1 MSKEPRSHMRF
12 ALLQR
17 IEHWVFVASM
27 AALAITGLA
36 QKFATTSIAQGIVSI
51 LGGVESARII
61 HHIAAIIMMFQTIFH
76 VGVVGYK
83 VYVLRIPMSML
94 PGLRDIRAAWQ
105 MMLHNF
111 GFKNRK
117 PQEGR
122 YTFAEKAEYWAVV
135 WGTVVM
141 AITGFMMWNPISTTY
156 LLPGDFIPAA
166 KAAHGGEALLAVL
179 AIIVWH
185 LYHVHL
191 RHFNKSMFTGK
202 LSEDEMLAEHPLE
215 LADLRAGVLAKPDP
229 VLVRKRQRVFFPVY
243 GVTAAAMLLGAYF
256 FVGFEETAITTVAPA
271 ENVIIFAPLTPT
283 PLPTPLPTRQPAL
296 VGNTW
301 ETGFADLFSQKCG
314 LCHAGD
320 LILGGLDLS
329 NYQTA
334 LEGGNSGAAIVPGD
348 ADASVLLTI
357 QSAGGHPVQLSVEEL
372 SLIKEWIEGDAP
384 EG

>member
-1 MSKEPRSHMRF
+1 MSKEPRSYMRF
-12 ALLQR
+12 ALPQR
-17 IEHWVFVASM
+17 IEHWVFFASM

-36 QKFATTSIAQGIVSI
+36 QKYATTALAQGIVSI
-51 LGGVESARII
+51 LGGVESSRNI

-76 VGVVGYK
+76 LGVVGYK

-105 MMLHNF
+105 MLLHNF

-141 AITGFMMWNPISTTY
+141 AITGFMMWNPISTTR

-215 LADLRAGVLAKPDP
+215 LADIRAGIPAKPDP

-243 GVTAAAMLLGAYF
+243 SAAAAAMLLGAYL
-256 FVGFEETAITTVAPA
+256 FVGFEQTAITTVAPA
-271 ENVIIFAPLTPT
+271 EQVIIFAPLTPT

-296 VGNTW
+296 MGNTW

-348 ADASVLLTI
+348 PDASVLMTT
-357 QSAGGHPVQLSVEEL
+357 QSAGGHPGQLSEEEL
-372 SLIKEWIEGDAP
+372 SLVKEWIKSDAP

>member
-12 ALLQR
+12 ALPQR

-36 QKFATTSIAQGIVSI
+36 QKFATTAIAQGIVSI
-51 LGGVESARII
+51 LGGVESTRII
-61 HHIAAIIMMFQTIFH
+61 HHVAAIIMMFQTIFH

-94 PGLRDIRAAWQ
+94 PELRDIRAAWQ
-105 MMLHNF
+105 MLLHNF
-111 GFKNRK
+111 GFKDRK

-141 AITGFMMWNPISTTY
+141 AITGFMMWNPISTTR

-191 RHFNKSMFTGK
+191 RHFNKSMFTGN

-215 LADLRAGVLAKPDP
+215 LADLRAGVRAKPDP

-243 GVTAAAMLLGAYF
+243 SVAAAAMLLGTYL

-271 ENVIIFAPLTPT
+271 EEVIIFAPLTPT
-283 PLPTPLPTRQPAL
+283 PLPTPLP
-296 VGNTW
+296 
-301 ETGFADLFSQKCG
+301 
-314 LCHAGD
+314 
-320 LILGGLDLS
+320 
-329 NYQTA
+329 
-334 LEGGNSGAAIVPGD
+334 
-348 ADASVLLTI
+348 
-357 QSAGGHPVQLSVEEL
+357 
-372 SLIKEWIEGDAP
+372 
-384 EG
+384 

>member
-12 ALLQR
+12 ALPQR

-36 QKFATTSIAQGIVSI
+36 QKFATTTLAQGIVSI

-61 HHIAAIIMMFQTIFH
+61 HHISAIIMMFQTIFH

-105 MMLHNF
+105 MLLHNF

-141 AITGFMMWNPISTTY
+141 AITGFMMWNPISTTR
-156 LLPGDFIPAA
+156 LLPGEFIPAA

-191 RHFNKSMFTGK
+191 RHFNKSMFSGK

-243 GVTAAAMLLGAYF
+243 SVTAAAMLLGTYL
-256 FVGFEETAITTVAPA
+256 FVGFEETAITTVVPA
-271 ENVIIFAPLTPT
+271 EEVIIFAPLTPT
-283 PLPTPLPTRQPAL
+283 PLPTPLPTRQP
-296 VGNTW
+296 VPMGNTW
-301 ETGFADLFSQKCG
+301 ETGIADLFSQKCG

-334 LEGGNSGAAIVPGD
+334 LMGGNSGAAIVPGD
-348 ADASVLLTI
+348 PDASMLMTI
-357 QSAGGHPVQLSVEEL
+357 QSAGGHPGQLSEEEL
-372 SLIKEWIEGDAP
+372 SQIKEWIEGDAP

>member
-12 ALLQR
+12 ALPQR

-36 QKFATTSIAQGIVSI
+36 QKFATTAIAQGIVSI
-51 LGGVESARII
+51 LGGVESTRII
-61 HHIAAIIMMFQTIFH
+61 HHVAAIIMMFQTIFH

-94 PGLRDIRAAWQ
+94 PELRDIRAAWQ
-105 MMLHNF
+105 MLLHNF
-111 GFKNRK
+111 GFKDRK

-141 AITGFMMWNPISTTY
+141 AITGFMMWNPISTTR

-215 LADLRAGVLAKPDP
+215 LADLRAGIPVKPDP

-243 GVTAAAMLLGAYF
+243 SVAAAAMLLGTYL

-271 ENVIIFAPLTPT
+271 EEVIIFAPLTPT
-283 PLPTPLPTRQPAL
+283 PLPTPLPTRQP
-296 VGNTW
+296 VPMGNTW
-301 ETGFADLFSQKCG
+301 EAGFADLFNQKCG

-329 NYQTA
+329 NYQAA
-334 LEGGNSGAAIVPGD
+334 LEGGTSGAAIVPGD
-348 ADASVLLTI
+348 PDASMLMAI
-357 QSAGGHPVQLSVEEL
+357 QSAGGHPGQLSEEEL

-384 EG
+384 ED

>member
-1 MSKEPRSHMRF
+1 MSKEPRSYMRF
-12 ALLQR
+12 ALPER
-17 IEHWVFVASM
+17 IEHWVFFASM

-36 QKFATTSIAQGIVSI
+36 QKYATTALAQGIVSI
-51 LGGVESARII
+51 LGGVESSRNI

-94 PGLRDIRAAWQ
+94 PGLRDVRAAWQ
-105 MMLHNF
+105 MLLHNF

-141 AITGFMMWNPISTTY
+141 AITGFMMWNPISTTR

-215 LADLRAGVLAKPDP
+215 LADLRAGVRAKPDP
-229 VLVRKRQRVFFPVY
+229 VLIRKRQRAFFPVY
-243 GVTAAAMLLGAYF
+243 SVAAAAMLLGVYL
-256 FVGFEETAITTVAPA
+256 FVDFEETAITTVAPT
-271 ENVIIFAPLTPT
+271 EEVIIFAPLTPT
-283 PLPTPLPTRQPAL
+283 PLPTPLPTQQSASM
-296 VGNTW
+296 GNTW
-301 ETGFADLFSQKCG
+301 ETGIGDFFGQKCG
-314 LCHAGD
+314 LCHAGET
-320 LILGGLDLS
+320 IIGGLDLS
-329 NYQTA
+329 SYQTA
-334 LEGGNSGAAIVPGD
+334 LEGGNSGPAFVLGD
-348 ADASVLLTI
+348 PDSSVLITI
-357 QSAGGHPVQLSVEEL
+357 QSAGGHPAQLSEEEL
-372 SLIKEWIEGDAP
+372 SIIIEWIKDNAP
-384 EG
+384 ES

>member
-1 MSKEPRSHMRF
+1 MSKEPRSYLRF
-12 ALLQR
+12 ALPQR

-27 AALAITGLA
+27 ATLAITGLV
-36 QKFATTSIAQGIVSI
+36 QKFATTAIAQGIVSI

-61 HHIAAIIMMFQTIFH
+61 HHVAAIIMMLQTIFH

-83 VYVLRIPMSML
+83 VYVLRTPMSML

-105 MMLHNF
+105 MLLHNF
-111 GFKNRK
+111 GLNTQK

-141 AITGFMMWNPISTTY
+141 ALTGFMMWNPIATTR
-156 LLPGDFIPAA
+156 LFPGEIIPAA

-202 LSEDEMLAEHPLE
+202 LNVDEMLAEHPLE
-215 LADLRAGVLAKPDP
+215 LADLKAGIPAKPNP

-243 GVTAAAMLLGAYF
+243 SIAAIVMLLGTYL
-256 FVGFEETAITTVAPA
+256 FVGSEETAITTVPPA
-271 ENVIIFAPLTPT
+271 EEVVVFAPLTPT
-283 PLPTPLPTRQPAL
+283 PLPTPLPTQQLAPP
-296 VGNTW
+296 GNTW
-301 ETGFADLFSQKCG
+301 TTGIGDLFGQKCG
-314 LCHAGD
+314 LCHAGG
-320 LILGGLDLS
+320 IIMGGLDLS
-329 NYQTA
+329 SYQAT
-334 LEGGNSGAAIVPGD
+334 LDGGNSGPAIVPGNPE
-348 ADASVLLTI
+348 SSLLLTI
-357 QSAGGHPVQLSVEEL
+357 QRAGEHAIQLSEDEL
-372 SLIKEWIEGDAP
+372 SLIQGWIEGDAP
-384 EG
+384 EN